1 MRIIWPEGNL
11 GSKRSGIL
19 AIFIGALA
27 SAMLLA
33 AGCAGD
39 RTADQAAAEAVA
51 TISADATNES
61 TAPSTRKSPHT
72 TVGAKSTT
80 TDLSTGSSAT
90 SPVKGASPTTRRQGS
105 PLTTRSATTKPKPS
119 PTKPKPTATTKPEV
133 ELTVVIN
140 NIVAVKGQVG
150 VSPGGHLCAS
160 TCSYSY
166 PEGEDVAFRIANEV
180 EVFTGWE
187 VSGGGGG
194 QTTCVEAAS
203 SCTLTLNDDAT
214 VTANFGA

>member
-90 SPVKGASPTTRRQGS
+90 SPVKTSHAALVSSGCGRSVGGA
-105 PLTTRSATTKPKPS
+105 
-119 PTKPKPTATTKPEV
+119 V
-133 ELTVVIN
+133 
-140 NIVAVKGQVG
+140 
-150 VSPGGHLCAS
+150 
-160 TCSYSY
+160 
-166 PEGEDVAFRIANEV
+166 
-180 EVFTGWE
+180 
-187 VSGGGGG
+187 
-194 QTTCVEAAS
+194 
-203 SCTLTLNDDAT
+203 
-214 VTANFGA
+214 